1 LEAYSLNNIIIVGD
15 YNLILDPKEKRGGT
29 SNRDCFL
36 PLVENLIQQWDLMD
50 FKPKKGLCTWTNNR
64 IGKEHSSARMD
75 RFLL

>member
-29 SNRDCFL
+29 SSRDHFL

-50 FKPKKGLCTWTNNR
+50 FKPKKGLYTWTNNR
-64 IGKEHSSARMD
+64 IREEHISARMD
-75 RFLL
+75 RFFL